1 MDSKRKIKVITILS
15 VFVAILSLGIGYSSM
30 VTNEKESGVST
41 RIENIYD
48 IKLDNINEAIASK
61 EEIEY
66 SVKPVIVGN
75 EIDFSLKN
83 FIYDNSI
90 SFKFDIINNGNVDV
104 EIKNIELEG
113 IEAYANNLEYSMS
126 NIQVGDII
134 KGNANIKDN
143 TFVLKYKDP
152 IYDKY
157 NNLINIDLDKL
168 VLKIEF

>member
-15 VFVAILSLGIGYSSM
+15 VLVAILSLGIGYSSM
-30 VTNEKESGVST
+30 VINDKESGIST
-41 RIENIYD
+41 QVENVYD
-48 IKLDNINEAIASK
+48 IKLDNVNNAITSK
-61 EEIEY
+61 EEIVY
-66 SVKPVIVGN
+66 SVEPVIVGN
-75 EIDFSLKN
+75 EIDFSIKN
-83 FIYDNSI
+83 FVFDNSV

-104 EIKNIELEG
+104 KIKSIQLEG
-113 IEAYANNLEYSMS
+113 IEAFANNLEYSMS

-134 KGNANIKDN
+134 KGKASIKDN
-143 TFVLKYKDP
+143 TFILKYKDP